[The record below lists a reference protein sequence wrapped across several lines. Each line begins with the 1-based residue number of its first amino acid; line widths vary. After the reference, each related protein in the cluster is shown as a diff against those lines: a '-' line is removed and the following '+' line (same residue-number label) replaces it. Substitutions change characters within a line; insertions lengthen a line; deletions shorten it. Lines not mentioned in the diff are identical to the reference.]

1 MRSAHAWASG
11 LRLPAL
17 ALQPSDTACSHRRP
31 QLLTCSALLSP
42 EARLQ
47 HTPRGPRLLPPPP
60 SPAIPTPHTRPTN
73 RWWRFTPSQHTPPIT
88 CGSRGMGFPR
98 RPHRSRQYRPW
109 TTVTWSWPTYG
120 ATWQAWTAAPRGLR
134 PLRRRRRGRP
144 RRRRALPPTRSA
156 RRRRHC
162 CWHRRGRRSQ
172 GRTAG
177 PRHLRSPG
185 RTAGPRHLRS
195 RHAGPRAQPTGGPA
209 PPDGTYAK
217 IAGTTAV
224 QAPVEEAARPTAGPT
239 APQSGTTG
247 AGPRSAPPSAE
258 PPPLEVETVPP
269 TAGITAPAVARP
281 GRPPGRA
288 GSDEAPTTGA
298 GTAPPARIPLD
309 A

>member
-47 HTPRGPRLLPPPP
+47 RTPRGPRLLPPPP

-73 RWWRFTPSQHTPPIT
+73 RSWRFTPSQHTPPIT

-98 RPHRSRQYRPW
+98 RPHRSRQYRPR

-156 RRRRHC
+156 RRRRRC

-172 GRTAG
+172 NRTAG

-209 PPDGTYAK
+209 PPDGTYAT

-224 QAPVEEAARPTAGPT
+224 RAPVEEAARPTAGPT
-239 APQSGTTG
+239 APQRGTTD

-298 GTAPPARIPLD
+298 GTAPRARIPLD

>member
-1 MRSAHAWASG
+1 MPMHG
-11 LRLPAL
+11 LPACDSL
-17 ALQPSDTACSHRRP
+17 LLLCSPVTQHVPIGARNSLHAAPSYPRRP
-31 QLLTCSALLSP
+31 ACN
-42 EARLQ
+42 
-47 HTPRGPRLLPPPP
+47 TPRGVPGFCRPPPPPLYPHPIRAPPTARGGSLPASIPRLLPAGAAVWA
-60 SPAIPTPHTRPTN
+60 S
-73 RWWRFTPSQHTPPIT
+73 
-88 CGSRGMGFPR
+88 CC
-98 RPHRSRQYRPW
+98 PHRSRQYRPR

-120 ATWQAWTAAPRGLR
+120 ATWQAWTAAPRGIR

-162 CWHRRGRRSQ
+162 CWHRQGRRSQ

-177 PRHLRSPG
+177 PRHLRSQG

-209 PPDGTYAK
+209 PPDGTYAT
-217 IAGTTAV
+217 IAETTAV

-239 APQSGTTG
+239 APQSGTTS

-269 TAGITAPAVARP
+269 TTGITAPVVARP

-309 A
+309 T